1 MARNN
6 EIALFRRGNNALALR
21 PESQE
26 SYVTPAVDT
35 FETADSFILTL
46 DLPGTRKD
54 AIQLSVEPTNVI
66 VRAKVEPYHKEDA
79 NLLVNETVSKSYY
92 RSFNLGDGID
102 YSRVQAEFDGGVLTV
117 SLPKTE
123 SMRTREITIK

>member
-1 MARNN
+1 MASKN

-21 PESQE
+21 RELQE
-26 SYVTPAVDT
+26 DSITPAVDI
-35 FETADSFILTL
+35 FETADSFILRL

-54 AIQLSVEPTNVI
+54 SIQLSVEAAKVT
-66 VRAKVEPYHKEDA
+66 VRAKVEPYHQKKV
-79 NLLVNETVSKSYY
+79 NLLLQEIAARSYY

-102 YSRVQAEFDGGVLTV
+102 ISKVQAEYDGGVLTV

-123 SMRTREITIK
+123 SMKTKEIPIK

>member
-21 PESQE
+21 PEPQE
-26 SYVTPAVDT
+26 RFVTPAADV
-35 FETADSFILTL
+35 FETADSFILKL
-46 DLPGTRKD
+46 DLPGSRKD
-54 AIQLSVEPTNVI
+54 MIQLSVQPTNVT
-66 VRAKVEPYHKEDA
+66 VRAKVEPYHRENV
-79 NLLVNETVSKSYY
+79 NLLFNEIVSRSYF

-102 YSRVQAEFDGGVLTV
+102 HSKVQAEFESGVLTI

-123 SMRTREITIK
+123 SMKTREIPIK